1 MSWSHSLI
9 NSRIIFSTPP
19 LTADDVMSLMR
30 RGNGNRHIGETNMN
44 SRSSRSHCVFSCLVE
59 RTGRSGGGVATGVVA
74 SRLNLIDLAGKRGS

>member
-1 MSWSHSLI
+1 
-9 NSRIIFSTPP
+9 
-19 LTADDVMSLMR
+19 MSLMR

-74 SRLNLIDLAGKRGS
+74 SRLNLIDLAGDGAKRIIINPSC